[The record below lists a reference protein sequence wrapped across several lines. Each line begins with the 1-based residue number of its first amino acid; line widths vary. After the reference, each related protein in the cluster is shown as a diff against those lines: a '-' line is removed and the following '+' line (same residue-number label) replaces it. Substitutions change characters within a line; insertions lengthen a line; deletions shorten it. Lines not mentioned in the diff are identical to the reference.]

1 MNTKTCT
8 PVQLVEIIHQQAS
21 SATEQKSAFNKQH
34 SALSPAKQSTTVFTV
49 LYFLDY
55 RSLQSISHMPTK
67 CVYFPRKSI
76 HKSPR
81 CISRTDQQTCSAVY
95 RPKQWCGTLCR
106 RRVSGEIDWRV
117 VPRISAV
124 THITDWL
131 AVSSRLPHA
140 ELAADTDNCCRK
152 HQYSRHSSY
161 PHCSCTPLP
170 LCTEPHLKS
179 PVTVMVS
186 LRLWWSGPP
195 NARRSATAHFPWQL
209 HVPGTASR
217 QLSVRAVISF
227 LPEPL
232 EDMAVWTDT
241 GVTLTSFSG
250 CTSFRFLF

>member
-1 MNTKTCT
+1 VPTTC
-8 PVQLVEIIHQQAS
+8 
-21 SATEQKSAFNKQH
+21 F
-34 SALSPAKQSTTVFTV
+34 
-49 LYFLDY
+49 
-55 RSLQSISHMPTK
+55 
-67 CVYFPRKSI
+67 
-76 HKSPR
+76 
-81 CISRTDQQTCSAVY
+81 
-95 RPKQWCGTLCR
+95 R
-106 RRVSGEIDWRV
+106 RDWRV

-152 HQYSRHSSY
+152 HQYSRHSIY

-217 QLSVRAVISF
+217 QLLWTRRHFLPSGAAWRHGCLNWHWRDTDFILRLHFISF
-227 LPEPL
+227 AIL
-232 EDMAVWTDT
+232 
-241 GVTLTSFSG
+241 VTL
-250 CTSFRFLF
+250 